1 MASALLRIHG
11 KFFSTLDELGAD
23 QTGDLRDPVG
33 LWIDRSDMVL
43 RDAKVHPGEV
53 LADSAGAFS
62 TRFACFATGNGLP
75 LLP

>member
-53 LADSAGAFS
+53 
-62 TRFACFATGNGLP
+62 
-75 LLP
+75 